1 MFNFKLFS
9 FKKTAMFLGALFC
22 VNTFYTNNTAIAQD
36 LSQAIPFDANVKTGI
51 LPNGIKYYIRK
62 NAKPEKRV
70 ELRLAIN
77 AGSILEDKDQL
88 GLAHFMEHMAF
99 NGTKNFKKNEL
110 VSYLQSIGVKFG
122 ADLNAYTSFDETVY
136 ILPIPSDK
144 KEILDKGFQVLE
156 DWAHNV
162 TFEHEEIDKERGVII
177 EEWRSR
183 TGVQDRIQKVTLPK
197 MFKGSQYPDRL
208 PIGDT
213 GIIKTF
219 KYDVIK
225 RFYKDWYR
233 ADLMG
238 VMVVG
243 DIDVAEMEEKIKTH
257 FGRIA
262 KPVNPR
268 VRPNFEIPD
277 HNSTE
282 IAITSDKEQ
291 AFGQVQLMYK
301 KDGKKM
307 KTLGDYRQ
315 NLVYELYNQMLNARL
330 QELTKKPNP
339 PFLGGFTGYGQ
350 IGLGFKNAYQSFA
363 QVSETG
369 AMEGLKGL
377 LLENKRVSEHGFVAT
392 ELERAK
398 QELMKNYERQ
408 FNERNKTESGR
419 FVSEYVQHFLEEVP
433 APGIEFEFDFAKK
446 VMGGI
451 SIDEINP
458 LAKKWI
464 TDENRVVVIVL
475 PEKDGVKLPT
485 ESQVRALLEETK
497 SIAVT
502 PYEDKVITEP
512 LMSKMPTAGKI
523 VKEKKIAD
531 IDATEFTLSN
541 GAKVVLKK
549 TNFKDDEVRLNAFAK
564 GGHSLATDSEFISAQ
579 YSDDVVNEMGVS
591 KFSSTDLE
599 KMMTGKNV
607 DVNPFI
613 SETGQ
618 GFFGNAS
625 PKDLET
631 LFQMIH
637 LYHTAPRKS
646 TEDFKSYVTKNSAL
660 YKNLANNPQFFF
672 IGEVSKLM
680 SQNNKRAQGLPKAED
695 LEKINLDEAM
705 KFYNA
710 RFANAGAF
718 TYTFVGNFEMD
729 KIKPLIET
737 YIASLPSTGKKETFK
752 DLGIRPPK
760 GIVEKSIT
768 KGKDPRSNVMITFT
782 DDLKNAKDGYYIRS
796 LAEVL
801 SIKLIENLREEKGG
815 IYGTRAT
822 PSITVEPRSSYSI
835 NISFTCAPEN
845 VTKLTNAV
853 YEEIEKLQKNGATQ
867 VDLDKV
873 KEAQRRDIEKN
884 IKENN
889 YWVSGIRRIYNDKAN
904 PKGLLEAEVRK
915 RIEALTIQDI
925 QKASKKYLDIKKNR
939 INFTMVPEA
948 PAPVETKSGNKEQSA
963 SGKPADVLNEKL
975 TANDVIENYLK
986 AIGGKDKLQKV
997 TSLKQEM
1004 KMSVMGME
1012 IEINTIKKGNKFN
1025 LVQKQMGQEV
1035 IINYNGTKGYMTTP
1049 QGKKDLPA
1057 DQVKEMEESAI
1068 NFFELDYAKYGYEA
1082 VLAGNTKI
1090 EGRNAY
1096 KIEYKK
1102 AGKVA
1107 KTTFYD
1113 AGSFLNVNDISPQGE
1128 NTILEHQTI
1137 NGIIFPK
1144 TSKIKNQG
1152 MEIDATIKVEVN
1164 PTIDD
1169 KIFE

>member
-1 MFNFKLFS
+1 MFNKTTFLRKGLLLLCGLFS
-9 FKKTAMFLGALFC
+9 FNIAF
-22 VNTFYTNNTAIAQD
+22 AQD
-36 LSQAIPFDANVKTGI
+36 LSQAIPFDNTVKTGV

-62 NAKPEKRV
+62 NARPEKRV

-144 KEILDKGFQVLE
+144 KDILDKGFQVLE

-162 TFEHEEIDKERGVII
+162 TFDHEEIDKERGVIM

-243 DIDVAEMEEKIKTH
+243 DIDVAEMEEKIKFH

-262 KPVNPR
+262 KPTNPR
-268 VRPNFEIPD
+268 TRPNFEIPD
-277 HNSTE
+277 HSTTE
-282 IAITSDKEQ
+282 IAIATDKEQ

-315 NLVYELYNQMLNARL
+315 KLVYDIYNQMLNARL
-330 QELTKKPNP
+330 QELTKTPEP
-339 PFLGGFTGYGQ
+339 PFLFGFTGYGQ

-369 AMEGLKGL
+369 AMLGLKTL
-377 LLENKRVSEHGFVAT
+377 LLENKRVVEHGFVAS

-398 QELMKNYERQ
+398 QEVLKNFEKQY
-408 FNERNKTESGR
+408 NERNKTESGR
-419 FVSEYVQHFLEEVP
+419 LVGEYVQHFLEEEPV
-433 APGIEFEFDFAKK
+433 PGIEFEFDFAKK
-446 VMGGI
+446 VVATI
-451 SIDEINP
+451 NLDEINP

-475 PEKDGVKLPT
+475 PEKDNVKVPK
-485 ESQVRALLEETK
+485 EAEVRALLDEIK
-497 SIAVT
+497 SISVS
-502 PYEDKVITEP
+502 PYQDKVITEP

-523 VKEKKIAD
+523 VKEKKLAG
-531 IDATEFTLSN
+531 IDATEYTLSN
-541 GAKVVLKK
+541 GVKVVLKK
-549 TNFKDDEVRLNAFAK
+549 TTFKDDEVRLSAFAK
-564 GGHSLATDSEFISAQ
+564 GGTSLATDKEFISAQ
-579 YSDDVVNEMGVS
+579 YADDLINEMGVS
-591 KFSSTDLE
+591 KFSSNDIE

-607 DVNPFI
+607 DINPYI

-625 PKDLET
+625 PKDLESM
-631 LFQMIH
+631 FQMIY
-637 LYHTAPRKS
+637 LYNTDVRKS

-660 YKNLANNPQFFF
+660 YKNLMNNPQFFF
-672 IGEVSKLM
+672 IGEVAKVM
-680 SQNNKRAQGLPKAED
+680 SQNHPRAQGLPKAED
-695 LEKINLDEAM
+695 LEKINIDEAM
-705 KFYNA
+705 AFYKA
-710 RFANAGAF
+710 RFADASGF
-718 TYTFVGNFEMD
+718 TYVFVGNFDEQ

-737 YIASLPSTGKKETFK
+737 YIASLPSKGKKETFK

-768 KGKDPRSNVMITFT
+768 KGKDPRSNVMIAIT
-782 DDLKNAKDGYYIRS
+782 DDLKNPKDGYYIRM

-801 SIKLIENLREEKGG
+801 TIKLIENLREEKGG
-815 IYGTRAT
+815 VYGTRASA
-822 PSITVEPRSSYSI
+822 SITTEPRKSYSVTV
-835 NISFTCAPEN
+835 NFTCAPEN

-853 YEEIEKLQKNGATQ
+853 YEEIEKIQKNGPTQ

-873 KEAQRRDIEKN
+873 KETQRRDIEKN
-884 IKENN
+884 VKENN
-889 YWVSGIRRIYNDKAN
+889 YWLNGLRRIYTDKAD
-904 PKGLLEAEVRK
+904 PKGLLEASARQ
-915 RIEALTIQDI
+915 RIDALTIQDI
-925 QKASKKYLDIKKNR
+925 QKASKKYLDLKKNR
-939 INFTMVPEA
+939 INFTMIPET
-948 PAPVETKSGNKEQSA
+948 PAPTEIKSGKNEQSA
-963 SGKPADVLNEKL
+963 SGKPADKLNDKITVNE
-975 TANDVIENYLK
+975 VIENYIK
-986 AIGGKDKLQKV
+986 AIGGKEKLQTV
-997 TSLKQEM
+997 TSLKQDI

-1012 IEINTIKKGNKFN
+1012 IEMNTIKKGNKFAMT
-1025 LVQKQMGQEV
+1025 QKQMGQEMN
-1035 IINYNGTKGYMTTP
+1035 IKFDGKKGYMVSP
-1049 QGKKDLPA
+1049 QGKKDMPA
-1057 DQVKEMEESAI
+1057 DQLKSMEETAI
-1068 NFFELDYAKYGYEA
+1068 NFFELEYAKYGYEA
-1082 VLAGNTKI
+1082 ALNGTQKI

-1096 KIEYKK
+1096 KVEYKK
-1102 AGKVA
+1102 DGKVV
-1107 KTTFYD
+1107 KTNFYD
-1113 AGSFLNVNDISPQGE
+1113 AGTFLSVGDISVQGE
-1128 NTILEHQTI
+1128 NTITEHQTI
-1137 NGIIFPK
+1137 NGITFPK
-1144 TSKIKNQG
+1144 TLKTKAQG
-1152 MEIDATIKVEVN
+1152 MEIDSTIKIEVN